1 MRLYTQIEFIMEEAV
16 DGGGPSQEFSRML
29 VGIILN
35 SIVYKYREE
44 LKILLCCM
52 A

>member
-16 DGGGPSQEFSRML
+16 DGPSQEFSRML